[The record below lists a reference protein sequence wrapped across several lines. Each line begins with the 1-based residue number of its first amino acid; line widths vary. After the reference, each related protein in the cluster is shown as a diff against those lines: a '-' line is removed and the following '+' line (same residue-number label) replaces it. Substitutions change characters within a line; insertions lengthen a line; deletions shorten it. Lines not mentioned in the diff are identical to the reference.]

1 MSLRAVHVLPLVR
14 AAGAAQMAVDDGML
28 RSAEMVM
35 ARRYTWAP
43 PALSLG
49 KFQKAA
55 AAPAKPDA
63 APAQPNGAPA
73 EPAATRRPSLLAS
86 QSGLP
91 FDVVYRPSGGRAVLH
106 GEEFEWSF
114 AFVFPAGVLSS
125 PRVEAPYDL
134 VSSAFAQA
142 LRELGVGLD
151 GRRTTP
157 YQRSALCF
165 ATALRH
171 DLLAGGDK
179 VVAVAQARRA
189 GCALVHGSVLER
201 RPPLEL
207 TEAVESLLG
216 EPWRG
221 DGLAAS
227 GAALDGDEL
236 WLRVVELIDREV
248 AA

>member
-1 MSLRAVHVLPLVR
+1 MGLRAVHVLPLVR

-43 PALSLG
+43 PAVSLG

-55 AAPAKPDA
+55 
-63 APAQPNGAPA
+63 GAPVD
-73 EPAATRRPSLLAS
+73 PGGSRLPTLLAS

-114 AFVFPAGVLSS
+114 AIVFPAGTIAS

-179 VVAVAQARRA
+179 IVAVAQARRD
-189 GCALVHGSVLER
+189 GCVLVHGSVLER

-207 TEAVESLLG
+207 TEAVERLLG

>member
-1 MSLRAVHVLPLVR
+1 
-14 AAGAAQMAVDDGML
+14 ML
-28 RSAEMVM
+28 RSAETVM
-35 ARRYTWAP
+35 ARRYKWAP
-43 PALSLG
+43 PAVSLG

-55 AAPAKPDA
+55 GAL
-63 APAQPNGAPA
+63 AQPSSAGLPSDAP
-73 EPAATRRPSLLAS
+73 EPDVARRPSDARPPALLAS

>member
-1 MSLRAVHVLPLVR
+1 MHVLPLVR

-28 RSAEMVM
+28 RSAETVM
-35 ARRYTWAP
+35 ARRYLWAP
-43 PALSLG
+43 PAVSLG
-49 KFQKAA
+49 KFQKTA
-55 AAPAKPDA
+55 
-63 APAQPNGAPA
+63 GAPA
-73 EPAATRRPSLLAS
+73 PPHGARPPTLLAS
-86 QSGLP
+86 QTGLP

-114 AFVFPAGVLSS
+114 AVAFPADSLPS

-142 LRELGVGLD
+142 LGELGVSLD
-151 GRRTTP
+151 GRRTAP

-179 VVAVAQARRA
+179 VVAVAQARRG

-207 TEAVESLLG
+207 TEAVEGLLG

-236 WLRVVELIDREV
+236 WLRVVELIDSEV
-248 AA
+248 AQ

>member
-1 MSLRAVHVLPLVR
+1 VAGVSSGAEVSLHAVHVLPLVR

-28 RSAEMVM
+28 RSAETVM
-35 ARRYTWAP
+35 ARRYLWAP
-43 PALSLG
+43 PAVSLG

-55 AAPAKPDA
+55 
-63 APAQPNGAPA
+63 GAPA
-73 EPAATRRPSLLAS
+73 EPIGDRPPTLLAS
-86 QSGLP
+86 QTGLP

-114 AFVFPAGVLSS
+114 AVAFPPDSLSS

-134 VSSAFAQA
+134 VSSAFEQA
-142 LRELGVGLD
+142 LRELGVSLD

-179 VVAVAQARRA
+179 VVAVAQARRG

-201 RPPLEL
+201 RPPVEL
-207 TEAVESLLG
+207 TAAVESLLG

-221 DGLAAS
+221 DGLAAC
-227 GAALDGDEL
+227 GAALEGDDL

-248 AA
+248 AQ

>member
-1 MSLRAVHVLPLVR
+1 MSANAEMGLRAVHVLPLVR

-55 AAPAKPDA
+55 AAPADA
-63 APAQPNGAPA
+63 GGAPA
-73 EPAATRRPSLLAS
+73 ELDATRLPTLLTS

-114 AFVFPAGVLSS
+114 AIVFPAGTIAS

-179 VVAVAQARRA
+179 IVAVAQARRD
-189 GCALVHGSVLER
+189 GCVLVHGSVLER

-207 TEAVESLLG
+207 TEAVERLLG